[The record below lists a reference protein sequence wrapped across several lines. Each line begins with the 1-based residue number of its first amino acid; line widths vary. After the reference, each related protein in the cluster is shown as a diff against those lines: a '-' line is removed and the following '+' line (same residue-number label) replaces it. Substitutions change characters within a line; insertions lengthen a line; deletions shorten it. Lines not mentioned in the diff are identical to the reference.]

1 MLIAIL
7 APGQTIDREVRQK
20 EDRMFLGPMQ
30 CGAELGGGR
39 KCEEIAKVID
49 AEFVYRKELEEG
61 RFEQVLD
68 EVHYTMECPKCG
80 RWNRVATAHS
90 CCTTS
95 TAL

>member
-1 MLIAIL
+1 
-7 APGQTIDREVRQK
+7 
-20 EDRMFLGPMQ
+20 MFLEPVQ
-30 CGAELGGGR
+30 CGAQLGDGR

-49 AEFVYRKELEEG
+49 AEFVYRKEFDDR

-90 CCTTS
+90 WKIVA
-95 TAL
+95 TALRQRFFL

>member
-1 MLIAIL
+1 
-7 APGQTIDREVRQK
+7 
-20 EDRMFLGPMQ
+20 MFLEPMQ
-30 CGAELGGGR
+30 CGAELQCGAKLGDGR

-49 AEFVYRKELEEG
+49 AEFVYRKEFEGG
-61 RFEQVLD
+61 RFEQILD

-90 CCTTS
+90 CCTAF

>member
-1 MLIAIL
+1 
-7 APGQTIDREVRQK
+7 
-20 EDRMFLGPMQ
+20 MFLEPMQ
-30 CGAELGGGR
+30 CGAELQCGAKLGDGR

-49 AEFVYRKELEEG
+49 AEFVYRKEIEEG
-61 RFEQVLD
+61 CFEQVLD

-80 RWNRVATAHS
+80 RWNRVETAHS